1 MGVYALA
8 RCVDQIDRLH
18 FIDGLRDG
26 SLSHQVAMGMTTL
39 ASIQAKAKAID
50 HRNSY
55 FLAASWIG
63 SLASWAAYRNWRA
76 RTPLRPHTTRT
87 QQLERA
93 VMVMWLV
100 ALGAQFLR
108 MTSATGNLSAAH
120 TDAIVNL
127 LSRAI
132 LIPAVALSIVLVR
145 LREGLSLRTAP
156 SVPPPPTGFPPPS
169 ESEFFAG

>member
-1 MGVYALA
+1 
-8 RCVDQIDRLH
+8 
-18 FIDGLRDG
+18 
-26 SLSHQVAMGMTTL
+26 
-39 ASIQAKAKAID
+39 
-50 HRNSY
+50 
-55 FLAASWIG
+55 
-63 SLASWAAYRNWRA
+63 
-76 RTPLRPHTTRT
+76 
-87 QQLERA
+87 
-93 VMVMWLV
+93 MVMWLV

-120 TDAIVNL
+120 TDVIVNL

-169 ESEFFAG
+169 GSESFPG